1 MNYKKLNKIKYLHI
15 IWLWALC
22 MAAGAQSYQSLPS
35 FPLRPVRFVL
45 GPAPELL
52 PRLVSQKLSELW
64 GQQVVLDPRPGAG
77 GIVAGD
83 IVAKAAPDG
92 YTWLVS
98 TGSFYVVDVMSTK
111 HAYNMVRDFA
121 PVTLM
126 ATIPFIC
133 VVHPAL
139 PVKTMAD
146 LVQLAKAQPGKLN
159 FASAGTGTTAQL
171 AAELLK
177 IATKTDIVHVPYK
190 GVAAGVTDLLGGQ
203 VQMMFVVA
211 QAAVPHV
218 QSGKLRGLV
227 ITSKKR
233 APATP
238 DVPTTTE
245 AGLPEIDIVGWNGV
259 SVPKGVSPALVSK
272 INADVRKVL
281 SPKDMQERLIAA
293 GFEPADTS
301 IEQFQTFIQK
311 DIKLY
316 ERIVRESKLKLD

>member
-1 MNYKKLNKIKYLHI
+1 MIKIKYLTVSFGLLI
-15 IWLWALC
+15 VAISA
-22 MAAGAQSYQSLPS
+22 MAQQ
-35 FPLRPVRFVL
+35 FPTRPIRFVL

-64 GQQVVLDPRPGAG
+64 GQQVVVDPRPGAG

-83 IVAKAAPDG
+83 IASKAAPDG

-98 TGSFYVVDVMSTK
+98 TGSFYVIDAMSNK

-133 VVHPAL
+133 VVHPSVPA
-139 PVKTMAD
+139 KSIAE

-159 FASAGTGTTAQL
+159 FGSAGNGTTTQL
-171 AAELLK
+171 SAELFK

-190 GVAAGVTDLLGGQ
+190 GVVSAVTDLLGGQ

-218 QSGKLRGLV
+218 QSGKVRALA
-227 ITSKKR
+227 ITSKR
-233 APATP
+233 RSPAVP
-238 DVPTTTE
+238 EVPTITE

-259 SVPKGVSPALVSK
+259 SVPKGVAPALIAR

-281 SPKDMQERLIAA
+281 SPKDMQDRLIAA
-293 GFEPADTS
+293 GFDPADTT

-311 DIKLY
+311 DVKLY
-316 ERIVRESKLKLD
+316 ERIIRESKIKLD